1 MIDKNDVETQV
12 WRDPETRDVPV
23 GIRLVH
29 KPTGIAVESWE
40 HDTQEAN
47 RDAAMREL
55 ERRVSELSRTP
66 PLHSPIRRLLG
77 RFTKPS

>member
-12 WRDPETRDVPV
+12 WRHPETGESPA

-29 KPTGIAVESWE
+29 KPTGIAGESWE

-47 RDAAMREL
+47 RDAAIREL
-55 ERRVSELSRTP
+55 ERRVNDVSRTLP
-66 PLHSPIRRLLG
+66 SHGPIRRLLR
-77 RFTKPS
+77 RFAKPS